1 MSKKLI
7 TLIRHLLHVLL
18 SNYWSYTFVFIIK
31 EIYFWKMRLDQPFGG
46 QACILY
52 ILSRYLLERRN
63 LRTFQWFFWNHKGN
77 LSIKISPLYL
87 SPTGFLVL
95 SKWIMPVSQY
105 KHCHNENTDV
115 TINVALNTTDGID
128 GIQLQF
134 ILQPPPRHLS
144 KYVSP
149 TIALQSYCHNE
160 NTRLHS
166 CKQTINIGGCHPSP
180 RKTLAQLMFPKT

>member
-1 MSKKLI
+1 MYYCPI
-7 TLIRHLLHVLL
+7 IGATLL
-18 SNYWSYTFVFIIK
+18 SSL

-105 KHCHNENTDV
+105 KHCHNENTVV
-115 TINVALNTTDGID
+115 TINIALNTTVYTAAFSKIFFR
-128 GIQLQF
+128 ICITNNCLTI
-134 ILQPPPRHLS
+134 ILSQI
-144 KYVSP
+144 V
-149 TIALQSYCHNE
+149 THNE
-160 NTRLHS
+160 NTRLHTCDRQLILGPATLVQEKLWHNS
-166 CKQTINIGGCHPSP
+166 YS
-180 RKTLAQLMFPKT
+180 RKHNRISEYNS